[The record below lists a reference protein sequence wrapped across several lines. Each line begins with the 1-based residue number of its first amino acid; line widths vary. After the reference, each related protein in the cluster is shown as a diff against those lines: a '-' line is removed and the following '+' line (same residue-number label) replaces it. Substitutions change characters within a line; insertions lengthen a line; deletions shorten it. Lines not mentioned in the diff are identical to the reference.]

1 MSAVSPN
8 LLISD
13 APPTL
18 WDCVN
23 LYGEPYDEYMSDY
36 PIWDE
41 DKRPWLNER
50 IFEHFAYREIA
61 QETPAKH
68 LFYMRRT
75 MHEMMGA
82 LNRIFK
88 ALEADF
94 DILTTY
100 EQVTEA
106 TGGTTQT
113 YSALPQSRLS
123 TQEDYATN
131 RTDNSS
137 IGQTRNSG
145 RSDPGSAISAWANS
159 VNNAL
164 YIVYNG
170 LEPLYMQVFDFEGVY

>member
-1 MSAVSPN
+1 MSYAQPN
-8 LLISD
+8 MVVSD

-23 LYGEPYDEYMSDY
+23 LYGEPYEEYLSDY

-41 DKRPWLNER
+41 DKRSWLNER

-75 MHEMMGA
+75 MLEMMPP
-82 LNRIFK
+82 LNKIF
-88 ALEADF
+88 AVLDTDF
-94 DILTTY
+94 DILASY
-100 EQVTEA
+100 VQISEA

-113 YSALPQSRLS
+113 YSALPQSRL
-123 TQEDYATN
+123 TTGEDYATN

-137 IGQTRNSG
+137 IGQTSNTG
-145 RSDPGSAISAWANS
+145 RSDIGSALSAWANS

-170 LEPLYMQVFDFEGVY
+170 LEPLYMQVFDFEGVD